1 MREGHGSEP
10 LQSFARFIARKM
22 GLHFPKER
30 LPELAQKMASLAR
43 EAGFDDL
50 ECYLL
55 RLMSAPL
62 SQEQMEILA
71 GALTIGETYFLRDP
85 KSYRVLEE
93 TVLPEI
99 IAARR
104 RTGKSIKIWSA
115 GCSSGEE
122 PYSIAI
128 ILSRLLPDLPEWKI
142 TLLGTDINPLALE
155 RATLGVYSKWS
166 FRNAPGWLKEYFT
179 PRADGSFEIVPRIR
193 EMVRFSQLNLAD
205 DGERRSPLTSGMDV
219 IFCRNVMLYF
229 HAAQIEKTVARFHA
243 ALKQGGWLFV
253 GPTEVDQQRLR
264 GFSCHYYEG
273 ALVLRKSEA
282 YRRQQRQPLPVLHHL
297 PQGVSVPRAKE
308 SAAPKAGPEADY
320 VPVAPLPSAA
330 YSMVDN
336 DTRGALQGS
345 VVPPVFVGEP
355 HSLYQAGE
363 YEQAARAALASP
375 QLPEHLALA
384 ARCYANLGRY
394 AEAREQC
401 EQALVLD
408 RLNARTHY
416 LLSLILEQQGDG
428 DGAVLSLRRALYLD
442 HDYLLAYFA
451 LGNLSRKRGEQR
463 EAEQSFTNALRLLQ
477 RHDPAEVLPQAEGMT
492 AGMLAQLIKAMIQG
506 MNQR

>member
-1 MREGHGSEP
+1 MREGDGSEP
-10 LQSFARFIARKM
+10 LQSFARFIARKF

-30 LPELAQKMASLAR
+30 LPELAQKMASLGR

-55 RLMSAPL
+55 QLMSAPL
-62 SQEQMEILA
+62 SQQQTEILA

-93 TVLPEI
+93 TVFPEI

-104 RTGKSIKIWSA
+104 RAGKSIKIWSA

-128 ILSRLLPDLPEWKI
+128 ILSRLLPDLAEWKI
-142 TLLGTDINPLALE
+142 TLLGTDINPQALE
-155 RATLGVYSKWS
+155 RASLGVYSKWS
-166 FRNAPGWLKEYFT
+166 FRNAPGWLMDYFT
-179 PRADGSFEIVPRIR
+179 PRADGSFEIIPRIR

-205 DGERRSPLTSGMDV
+205 DGERHSPLASGMDV

-229 HAAQIEKTVARFHA
+229 HAVQIEKTVARFHA
-243 ALKQGGWLFV
+243 ALKFGGWLFV
-253 GPTEVDQQRLR
+253 GPTEVDHQRLR
-264 GFSCHYYEG
+264 GFSCQYYEG

-282 YRRQQRQPLPVLHHL
+282 RQRQQRPPLPVLHHAPL
-297 PQGVSVPRAKE
+297 GVPVPRAKE
-308 SAAPKAGPEADY
+308 SAPPTGEAPPPSGGRLGGGMEAQPALAGEA
-320 VPVAPLPSAA
+320 
-330 YSMVDN
+330 
-336 DTRGALQGS
+336 Q
-345 VVPPVFVGEP
+345 
-355 HSLYQAGE
+355 SLYQAGE

-375 QLPEHLALA
+375 ELPENLALA

-401 EQALVLD
+401 EKALVLD
-408 RLNARTHY
+408 RLNAHTHY

-451 LGNLSRKRGEQR
+451 MGNLSRKRGEQR

-477 RHDPAEVLPQAEGMT
+477 RHDPSEVLPQAEGMT
-492 AGMLAQLIKAMIQG
+492 AGMLAQLIKTMNHS